1 MSNITG
7 ILLAAGS
14 SRRFGKDKL
23 TQTLSNGE
31 LVASRACHNLAAGV
45 DKVLAIVR
53 PGNEALMACL
63 QTESAEVHI
72 FADAEQGMGSSL
84 AFAIQA
90 SRATD
95 GWLIALADMPWIMPA
110 TICQV
115 ADSLR
120 GGAAIV
126 VPCYQG
132 RRGHPVGFSGRF
144 AGQLATLSGDVG
156 AKALI
161 QTHPELL
168 HIIDCDDA
176 GVLRDIDQPADLPN
190 LTL

>member
-23 TQTLSNGE
+23 TQTLPNGD
-31 LVASRACHNLAAGV
+31 LVAARACRNLAAGV
-45 DKVLAIVR
+45 DKVLAVVR
-53 PGNEALMACL
+53 PENEALMACL
-63 QTESAEVHI
+63 QAEGAEVHI
-72 FADAEQGMGSSL
+72 FADARQGMGSSL

-90 SRATD
+90 SPASG
-95 GWLIALADMPWIMPA
+95 GWLIALADMPWVMPA

-115 ADSLR
+115 ADCLR

-132 RRGHPVGFSGRF
+132 RRGHPVGFSERF
-144 AGQLATLSGDVG
+144 ADQLAALSGDSG

-168 HIIDCDDA
+168 HIIDGDDA
-176 GVLRDIDQPADLPN
+176 GVLRDIDQPADLLN
-190 LTL
+190 LTF

>member
-14 SRRFGKDKL
+14 SRRFGNDKL
-23 TQTLSNGE
+23 AQALPNGDR
-31 LVASRACHNLAAGV
+31 VAARACRNLAAGV
-45 DKVLAIVR
+45 DKVVAIVR
-53 PGNEALMACL
+53 PGNETLAACL
-63 QTESAEVHI
+63 QAEGAEVHV
-72 FADAEQGMGSSL
+72 FADADQGMGSSL
-84 AFAIQA
+84 AFAITA
-90 SRATD
+90 SPASD
-95 GWLIALADMPWIMPA
+95 GWLITLADMPWIMPA

-115 ADSLR
+115 ADRLR

-126 VPCYQG
+126 APCYQG

-144 AGQLATLSGDVG
+144 AEQLASLSGDSG
-156 AKALI
+156 AKLLI
-161 QTHPELL
+161 RKHLELL

-190 LTL
+190 LIL